1 MSIKNARTTRIR
13 RSPEAARENILAA
26 AEALLVETGPQ
37 ALKLADVAA
46 RAGVANAT
54 VLHHFGSTDGVQT
67 ALMERMIAQLVERIL
82 ALAPEGDITALRESG
97 AELLFDAFET
107 RGAARL
113 AAWLELTGEWRRL
126 TSVKK
131 AVQEVVARN
140 LARTGLPA
148 PTAENLVLTS
158 VVLAMGV
165 GLFGRSVGT
174 LMGKPPGRAR
184 KLVEELLRLQSEALA
199 DAGRR

>member
-1 MSIKNARTTRIR
+1 MSIKKTPVPRVR

-54 VLHHFGSTDGVQT
+54 VLHHFGSIDGVQT
-67 ALMERMIAQLVERIL
+67 ALMERMVAQLVERIL
-82 ALAPEGDITALRESG
+82 ALAPEGDLTAHRETR
-97 AELLFDAFET
+97 AQLLFDTFEA

-131 AVQEVVARN
+131 AVQEVVARSV
-140 LARTGLPA
+140 ARTGAPA
-148 PTAENLVLTS
+148 AVIENLALTS

-165 GLFGRSVGT
+165 GLFGRSLGT
-174 LMGKPPGRAR
+174 LMGKPPGRVR
-184 KLVEELLRLQSEALA
+184 KLVEDLLRLQADSLA